1 MYTQST
7 PNVADVLS
15 MTTSSICL
23 HVIVVLPW
31 VDSGGGWLLLLKL
44 LHTPCKQT
52 YAWLLWIH
60 IPLSYRA
67 RQKQCQSLSRLPDS
81 QMFDL
86 ISATLTKVSACVF
99 LAGMMLNRICEK
111 SIL

>member
-15 MTTSSICL
+15 LTTSSICL

-31 VDSGGGWLLLLKL
+31 VDNGGGWLLLLKL

-52 YAWLLWIH
+52 SARLLWTH
-60 IPLSYRA
+60 IPLSYGA
-67 RQKQCQSLSRLPDS
+67 RHKQRQSLSCLPDS
-81 QMFDL
+81 QMVYFIL
-86 ISATLTKVSACVF
+86 HLSCPHNSKCTCISGRDDAQPHL
-99 LAGMMLNRICEK
+99 
-111 SIL
+111 